1 MNLTLGAHIPLREF
15 SRNYFLA
22 DENNVRNK
30 GNFRRRRPGDMTDA
44 VIAEHEG
51 SRRGAIVRYYQYGNG
66 GVRVLD
72 GGKVIRRLYYF
83 DPSSNMMTER
93 DPSRQEKIL
102 RRFVFDSYGMLEET
116 FSFGHSPRT
125 FKFEAGGQRIAVR
138 EGGDYGAV
146 GKLFTF
152 EENGIS
158 ETGWGRN
165 GEIERV
171 YVFEPGDDAIT
182 ERSGG
187 WFGNVDRTIVFE
199 GIRASVFREPEAFL
213 QFLVFTEWSESDRDA
228 AINEQVAKIRAGD
241 KGAGR
246 NPYAF
251 RPASAGGAAGRGA
264 ASQARGSGRRSD
276 DPGIDFIAD
285 ADGSAPAIPRG
296 PGPAAARRGVG
307 ASFDDRRQERDRAVQ
322 DRYTDVRSDELDLQE
337 RFEAARSGRGELSK
351 GRSVEIPIAERF
363 AGAREK
369 EQLSRG
375 RSVDIPIE
383 ERFAGAR
390 EKEQLSRGRSVDIPL
405 EERFEGAREKEQLSR
420 GGSVDIPLDERF
432 ESARREREKLSRGK
446 SADIPYSERRG
457 GNR

>member
-1 MNLTLGAHIPLREF
+1 
-15 SRNYFLA
+15 
-22 DENNVRNK
+22 
-30 GNFRRRRPGDMTDA
+30 MTDA
-44 VIAEHEG
+44 VITEHGG
-51 SRRGAIVRYYQYGNG
+51 SRHGPVVRYYQYGNG

-72 GGKVIRRLYYF
+72 GGKATRRLYRF
-83 DPSSNMMTER
+83 DPSSNMMTEH

-102 RRFVFDSYGMLEET
+102 RRFVFDNYGMLEET

-125 FKFEAGGQRIAVR
+125 FKYEAGGQRIAVR

-152 EENGIS
+152 EGNGIS

-187 WFGNVDRTIVFE
+187 WYGDVDRTIVFE

-213 QFLVFTEWSESDRDA
+213 QFLVFTEWSESDREA
-228 AINEQVAKIRAGD
+228 AVNTEVAKIRSG
-241 KGAGR
+241 GAGAPGR
-246 NPYAF
+246 SPYAYTGN
-251 RPASAGGAAGRGA
+251 RPATAGGAAGRGVS
-264 ASQARGSGRRSD
+264 SQARGSGRRSD
-276 DPGIDFIAD
+276 EPGIDFIPD
-285 ADGSAPAIPRG
+285 ADGSAAEVPRG
-296 PGPAAARRGVG
+296 PGVTARRIAGT
-307 ASFDDRRQERDRAVQ
+307 SFDERRQDRDRVVQ

-351 GRSVEIPIAERF
+351 GRSVEIPLEERF
-363 AGAREK
+363 GSAREK

-375 RSVDIPIE
+375 RSVE
-383 ERFAGAR
+383 
-390 EKEQLSRGRSVDIPL
+390 IPL
-405 EERFEGAREKEQLSR
+405 EERFGGAREKEQLSR

-432 ESARREREKLSRGK
+432 ESARREREKLSKGK